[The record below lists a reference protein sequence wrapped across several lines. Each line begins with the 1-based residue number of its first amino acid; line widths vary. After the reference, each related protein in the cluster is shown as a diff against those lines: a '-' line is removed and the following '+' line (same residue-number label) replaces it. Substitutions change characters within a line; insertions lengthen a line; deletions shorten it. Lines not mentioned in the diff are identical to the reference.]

1 MRNLLRKPL
10 IWIVFAECAVITT
23 LVIVAWHFLASSPG
37 QDSLAAPVATSPAQV
52 ADSAAPV
59 SASVTANTP
68 RRTLPPGLNV
78 DAVFWRWQLAE
89 LNRAEAAFE
98 TLEWRIV
105 HSAMDAAHR
114 YVESVVLPTIA
125 RAERP
130 GR

>member
-23 LVIVAWHFLASSPG
+23 LVIVAWHFLAISPG
-37 QDSLAAPVATSPAQV
+37 QESLAPPGAPSPAQV

-78 DAVFWRWQLAE
+78 DAVWCGPRTLTSDGAGAALA
-89 LNRAEAAFE
+89 
-98 TLEWRIV
+98 TLERGW
-105 HSAMDAAHR
+105 A
-114 YVESVVLPTIA
+114 
-125 RAERP
+125 
-130 GR
+130 